1 MNFRRRPVASTVF
14 GIATAL
20 ALTVG
25 AHAQAQRTTATLPTG
40 FDSMAGR
47 WTGEGTIR
55 TTNGGSE
62 RIRCRA
68 TYQAYAENG
77 LRQELLCASDSY
89 KFEVRSDFVQ
99 KSGAISG
106 QWAET
111 SRNLSG
117 NVSGKANGNTI
128 QAKVEGGG
136 FAAQLS
142 VATNGNRQ
150 AVTIVPQGT
159 DVVEVTVNMSRSVR

>member
-1 MNFRRRPVASTVF
+1 MSFRPRSVASAVL
-14 GIATAL
+14 GLAAAL
-20 ALTVG
+20 ALTAG
-25 AHAQAQRTTATLPTG
+25 AHAQAQRATGTLSTG
-40 FDSMAGR
+40 FDNLAGR
-47 WTGEGTIR
+47 WSGEGTIR
-55 TTNGGSE
+55 TSNGGSE

-68 TYQAYAENG
+68 TYQAYADNG

-89 KFEVRSDFVQ
+89 KLEVRSDFVQ
-99 KSGAISG
+99 KAGSISG
-106 QWAET
+106 QWTET

-117 NVSGKANGNTI
+117 NVSGQASGNTI
-128 QAKVEGGG
+128 RAKVEGGG

-159 DVVEVTVNMSRSVR
+159 DVVEVIVNMSRSVR

>member
-1 MNFRRRPVASTVF
+1 MNFRPRPVASAVL
-14 GIATAL
+14 GLAAAL
-20 ALTVG
+20 ALTAG
-25 AHAQAQRTTATLPTG
+25 AHAQAQRATGTLSTG
-40 FDSMAGR
+40 FDNLAGR
-47 WTGEGTIR
+47 WSGEGTIR
-55 TTNGGSE
+55 TTSGSSE

-68 TYQAYAENG
+68 TYQAYAESG

-99 KSGAISG
+99 KDGAISG
-106 QWAET
+106 QWAEM

-117 NVSGKANGNTI
+117 NLSGKANGNTI

-150 AVTIVPQGT
+150 AVTIVPKGT
-159 DVVEVTVNMSRSVR
+159 DVLEVTVNMSRSVR

>member
-1 MNFRRRPVASTVF
+1 MKFRAKRHLPALF
-14 GIATAL
+14 GVVTAL
-20 ALTVG
+20 ALTV
-25 AHAQAQRTTATLPTG
+25 AANAQAQRTGALPVG
-40 FDSMAGR
+40 FDGMAGQ
-47 WTGEGTIR
+47 WSGEGSIR
-55 TTNGGSE
+55 MSNGGTE

-68 TYQAYAENG
+68 TYQAYGNNG

-89 KFEVRSDFVQ
+89 KFQVRSDLVQ
-99 KSGAISG
+99 NGGSISG

-117 NVSGKANGNTI
+117 SVSGQTSGNFI

-136 FAAQLS
+136 FAAQLT
-142 VATNGNRQ
+142 VATTGNRQ

-159 DVVEVTVNMSRSVR
+159 DVAEVAVTMSRGAR

>member
-1 MNFRRRPVASTVF
+1 LASAVFAVA
-14 GIATAL
+14 IAL
-20 ALTVG
+20 APTIG
-25 AHAQAQRTTATLPTG
+25 AQAQRAAAG

-47 WTGEGTIR
+47 WAGEGTIR
-55 TTNGGSE
+55 TNNGGSE

-89 KFEVRSDFVQ
+89 RFEVRSDLVQ
-99 KSGAISG
+99 RGGAISG
-106 QWAET
+106 QWTET
-111 SRNLSG
+111 SRNLTG
-117 NVSGKANGNTI
+117 NVSGQANGNTI
-128 QAKVEGGG
+128 QARVQGGG

-159 DVVEVTVNMSRSVR
+159 DVQEVTVNLSRGVR